1 MKKGLRIK
9 LCQKITMKAHD
20 ERKRKRSRCD

>member
-20 ERKRKRSRCD
+20 ERKRKRLHCD